1 MGSKVQE
8 QISGPPSDLEVAGHA
23 NDRFVATLGEL
34 AMRTLKEICE
44 DKDEDGRA
52 RVTAAKTM
60 LDWIRP
66 PKAASINLNVA
77 PAYHSHLNLPAPIEA
92 PPKAIDVT
100 TESVDRSVP
109 KLLPEAKGHMAE
121 ARLTQYSEVTM
132 SAAPAAPTLP
142 AREQKPLVPSK
153 PPAASTVRKF

>member
-1 MGSKVQE
+1 MSSKLAS
-8 QISGPPSDLEVAGHA
+8 QIAAPPTDLERAGEA

-44 DKDEDGRA
+44 NADEDGRA

-66 PKAASINLNVA
+66 PKASSINLNLA
-77 PAYHSHLNLPAPIEA
+77 PTYQSHLNLPAPIEA
-92 PPKAIDVT
+92 PPKAIDC
-100 TESVDRSVP
+100 ESVDSTVP
-109 KLLPEAKGHMAE
+109 KLLPEAKGHMQD
-121 ARLTQYSEVTM
+121 ARLTAYSEVTM

-142 AREQKPLVPSK
+142 SREQKPHVPDK
-153 PPAASTVRKF
+153 PPAPSTVRRF